1 MHSALFQF
9 ICALFMLQ
17 AFSFVILTSTV
28 PLLKAKVVRTNSKI
42 RWWQVSEDYNG
53 IILLKYIFFILSTY
67 QILNLNKMNDKHI
80 IVVHQ

>member
-1 MHSALFQF
+1 
-9 ICALFMLQ
+9 MLQ